1 VVAFCIH
8 RKFFRSVQPVPH
20 KSQFREVMAD
30 ALNVNPPRSPKQKIG
45 KRKELGSYSRR
56 SIA

>member
-30 ALNVNPPRSPKQKIG
+30 ALNVNPPPKPQAKNWKAKG
-45 KRKELGSYSRR
+45 AG
-56 SIA
+56 